1 MKRTKFLAA
10 SLLMAGI
17 LAVSPLSVP
26 ASAGSAAE
34 STAKTDSKTE
44 SGKTDSKKTDSKT
57 DSKTESGKTDSKKT
71 DSKTDSKK
79 TDSKTDSKK
88 TDSKTDSKTESKK
101 ADTAAD
107 PTINVENQAFWRE
120 SLQKYRH
127 DDNVHQ
133 IMLVRCTEGC
143 TATVQYYEKDTDEND
158 VWSLTFE
165 TEAVIGKNGPGKTG
179 EGDAKTPYGDFGVRG
194 AFGIRSDPG
203 SKLPYTQVK
212 ETTFACDEEG
222 EYYNRIIDT
231 KETGHDCKGEEMY
244 ELSPEYNYGIETDF
258 NADNE
263 YPKGSAIFIHCK
275 GTKKFTGGCVAL
287 DEELMK
293 KVLETA
299 DSGMRII
306 IHAD

>member
-1 MKRTKFLAA
+1 MKKIALFAT
-10 SLLMAGI
+10 SVLMAGI
-17 LAVSPLSVP
+17 MAVSPVSAL
-26 ASAGSAAE
+26 ASSKTASSSTSSAAE
-34 STAKTDSKTE
+34 TE
-44 SGKTDSKKTDSKT
+44 SGKTESSTDSKKTDSKT
-57 DSKTESGKTDSKKT
+57 ESKKTDSKTESKKT

-79 TDSKTDSKK
+79 NDSKTDSK
-88 TDSKTDSKTESKK
+88 TESKTESKK

-120 SLQKYRH
+120 ALQKYRH
-127 DDNVHQ
+127 DDKVNQ

-143 TATVQYYEKDTDEND
+143 TATVQYYEKLTDEND

-165 TEAVIGKNGPGKTG
+165 TEAIIGKNGPGKTG

-194 AFGIRSDPG
+194 AFGIREDPG
-203 SKLPYTQVK
+203 TELPYTEIK
-212 ETTFACDEEG
+212 ETTYACDEEG
-222 EYYNRIIDT
+222 EYYNQIIDT
-231 KETGHDCKGEEMY
+231 EETGHDCKGEEMY

-258 NADNE
+258 NSENE

>member
-1 MKRTKFLAA
+1 MKVKFTVPGPPQGKGRPRFLKTGQPYTPEKTKQYEKKIAA
-10 SLLMAGI
+10 CYKQQCGRAFFDRGI
-17 LAVSPLSVP
+17 PIDLRI
-26 ASAGSAAE
+26 
-34 STAKTDSKTE
+34 TAYFPIAKSDSK
-44 SGKTDSKKTDSKT
+44 
-57 DSKTESGKTDSKKT
+57 KTDSKKT

-79 TDSKTDSKK
+79 TE
-88 TDSKTDSKTESKK
+88 SKTESKK
-101 ADTAAD
+101 ADTPAD
-107 PTINVENQAFWRE
+107 PSINVENQAFWRE

-127 DDNVHQ
+127 DDKVHQ

-143 TATVQYYEKDTDEND
+143 KATVQYYEKLTDEND

-165 TEAVIGKNGPGKTG
+165 TEAIIGKNGPEKTG

-194 AFGIRSDPG
+194 AFGIRSNPG
-203 SKLPYTQVK
+203 TDLPYTEIK

-222 EYYNRIIDT
+222 EYYNQIIDT
-231 KETGHDCKGEEMY
+231 KETGHECKGEEMY

-258 NADNE
+258 NSKNE
-263 YPKGSAIFIHCK
+263 WPKGSAIFIHCK

-306 IHAD
+306 IHGD

>member
-1 MKRTKFLAA
+1 MKKAA
-10 SLLMAGI
+10 LFAVSLLMAGI
-17 LAVSPLSVP
+17 MTVSPLSVL
-26 ASAGSAAE
+26 ASSKSAATTAE
-34 STAKTDSKTE
+34 STAKTE
-44 SGKTDSKKTDSKT
+44 ST
-57 DSKTESGKTDSKKT
+57 KTDSKKT

-88 TDSKTDSKTESKK
+88 TDTKTDSKTESKATESKK
-101 ADTAAD
+101 ADTPAD

-127 DDNVHQ
+127 DDKVHQ
-133 IMLVRCTEGC
+133 IMLVRCTEGP
-143 TATVQYYEKDTDEND
+143 E
-158 VWSLTFE
+158 
-165 TEAVIGKNGPGKTG
+165 KTG

-194 AFGIRSDPG
+194 AFGIRSNPG
-203 SKLPYTQVK
+203 TDLPYTEIK

-222 EYYNRIIDT
+222 EYYNQIIDT
-231 KETGHDCKGEEMY
+231 KETGHECKGEEMY

-258 NADNE
+258 NSKNE
-263 YPKGSAIFIHCK
+263 WPKGSAIFIHCK

-306 IHAD
+306 IHGD

>member
-1 MKRTKFLAA
+1 MKKAA
-10 SLLMAGI
+10 LFAVSLLMAGI
-17 LAVSPLSVP
+17 MTVSPLSVL
-26 ASAGSAAE
+26 ASSKSAATTAE
-34 STAKTDSKTE
+34 STAKTE
-44 SGKTDSKKTDSKT
+44 ST
-57 DSKTESGKTDSKKT
+57 KTDSKKT

-88 TDSKTDSKTESKK
+88 TDTKTDSKTESKATESKK
-101 ADTAAD
+101 ADTPAD

-127 DDNVHQ
+127 DDKVHQ

-143 TATVQYYEKDTDEND
+143 TATVQYYEKLTDEND

-165 TEAVIGKNGPGKTG
+165 TEAIIGKNGPEKTG

-194 AFGIRSDPG
+194 AFGIRSNPG
-203 SKLPYTQVK
+203 TDLPYTEIK

-222 EYYNRIIDT
+222 EYYNQIIDT
-231 KETGHDCKGEEMY
+231 EETGHDCKGEEMY
-244 ELSPEYNYGIETDF
+244 ELSPEYNYGIERDLYSK
-258 NADNE
+258 NE
-263 YPKGSAIFIHCK
+263 WPKGSAIFIHCK

-306 IHAD
+306 IHGD

>member
-1 MKRTKFLAA
+1 MKKAA
-10 SLLMAGI
+10 LFAVSLLMTGI
-17 LAVSPLSVP
+17 LTVSPLSVL
-26 ASAGSAAE
+26 ASSKSAASAAE
-34 STAKTDSKTE
+34 STAEAE
-44 SGKTDSKKTDSKT
+44 SGKSDSKTDSKKTDSKET
-57 DSKTESGKTDSKKT
+57 ESKTESKKT

-88 TDSKTDSKTESKK
+88 TESKTESKK
-101 ADTAAD
+101 ADTPAD
-107 PTINVENQAFWRE
+107 PSINVENQAFWRE

-127 DDNVHQ
+127 DDKVHQ

-143 TATVQYYEKDTDEND
+143 TATVQYYEKLTDEND

-165 TEAVIGKNGPGKTG
+165 TEAIIGKNGPEKTG

-194 AFGIRSDPG
+194 AFGIRSNPG
-203 SKLPYTQVK
+203 TDLPYTEIK

-222 EYYNRIIDT
+222 EYYNQIIDT
-231 KETGHDCKGEEMY
+231 EETGHDCKGEEMY

-258 NADNE
+258 NAKNE
-263 YPKGSAIFIHCK
+263 WPKGSAIFIHCK

-306 IHAD
+306 IHGD

>member
-1 MKRTKFLAA
+1 MKKAA
-10 SLLMAGI
+10 LFAVSLLMAGI
-17 LAVSPLSVP
+17 MTVSPLSVL
-26 ASAGSAAE
+26 ASSKSAATTAE
-34 STAKTDSKTE
+34 STAKTE
-44 SGKTDSKKTDSKT
+44 ST
-57 DSKTESGKTDSKKT
+57 KTDSKKT

-88 TDSKTDSKTESKK
+88 TDTKTDSKTESK
-101 ADTAAD
+101 AT
-107 PTINVENQAFWRE
+107 E
-120 SLQKYRH
+120 SK
-127 DDNVHQ
+127 N
-133 IMLVRCTEGC
+133 MLVRCTEGC
-143 TATVQYYEKDTDEND
+143 KATVQYYEKLTDEND

-165 TEAVIGKNGPGKTG
+165 TEAIIGKNGPEKTG

-194 AFGIRSDPG
+194 AFGIRSNPG
-203 SKLPYTQVK
+203 TDLPYTEIK

-222 EYYNRIIDT
+222 EYYNQIIDT
-231 KETGHDCKGEEMY
+231 KETGHECKGEEMY

-258 NADNE
+258 NSKNE
-263 YPKGSAIFIHCK
+263 WPKGSAIFIHCK

-306 IHAD
+306 IHGD

>member
-1 MKRTKFLAA
+1 MKKAA
-10 SLLMAGI
+10 VFAVSLLMAGI
-17 LAVSPLSVP
+17 LTAGILTVSPLSVL
-26 ASAGSAAE
+26 ASSKSAASAAE
-34 STAKTDSKTE
+34 STAEAE
-44 SGKTDSKKTDSKT
+44 SGKSDSKTDSKKTDSK
-57 DSKTESGKTDSKKT
+57 KTDSKKT

-79 TDSKTDSKK
+79 TE
-88 TDSKTDSKTESKK
+88 SKTESKK
-101 ADTAAD
+101 ADTPAD
-107 PTINVENQAFWRE
+107 PSINVENQAFWRE

-127 DDNVHQ
+127 DDKVHQ

-143 TATVQYYEKDTDEND
+143 KATVQYYEKLTDEND

-165 TEAVIGKNGPGKTG
+165 TEAIIGKNGPEKTG

-194 AFGIRSDPG
+194 AFGIRSNPG
-203 SKLPYTQVK
+203 TDLPYTEIK

-222 EYYNRIIDT
+222 EYYNQIIDT
-231 KETGHDCKGEEMY
+231 KETGHECKGEEMY

-258 NADNE
+258 NSKNE
-263 YPKGSAIFIHCK
+263 WPKGSAIFIHCK

-306 IHAD
+306 IHGD